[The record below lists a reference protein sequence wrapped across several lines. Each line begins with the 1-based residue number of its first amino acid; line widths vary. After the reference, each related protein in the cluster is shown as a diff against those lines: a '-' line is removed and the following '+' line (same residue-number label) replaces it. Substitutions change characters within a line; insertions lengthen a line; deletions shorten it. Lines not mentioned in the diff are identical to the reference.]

1 MAERKRRDKGDGCIS
16 QLKDG
21 RWTSRMRVGL
31 TPEGKPKIKAFYGKT
46 EAEVKK
52 KLKEFQK
59 ELHKNDGAVVQRNT
73 VADNAG
79 GVVIAD
85 AAGH

>member
-1 MAERKRRDKGDGCIS
+1 
-16 QLKDG
+16 
-21 RWTSRMRVGL
+21 MRVGL

-73 VADNAG
+73 VKQF
-79 GVVIAD
+79 
-85 AAGH
+85 AATTT

>member
-59 ELHKNDGAVVQRNT
+59 ELHKQVWILNT
-73 VADNAG
+73 MLEWVEVLDFLILNRC
-79 GVVIAD
+79 
-85 AAGH
+85 